1 MNEAAVLSSDVRPPR
16 FHRALHQPTSRAT
29 ATIPSRAS
37 CNSME
42 TMRLAVQR
50 FDAAFMDLIDCIDIM
65 DLPAYAAQRDVVDT
79 ISSIVAFRQWLR
91 SA

>member
-1 MNEAAVLSSDVRPPR
+1 
-16 FHRALHQPTSRAT
+16 
-29 ATIPSRAS
+29 
-37 CNSME
+37 ME